1 MARAAEEGVDRDEQE
16 RDPERG
22 RSDQGD
28 THDREAANP
37 VPDDERAQTRKQ
49 HEDAAAVRSRAT
61 PAECH
66 EREKTDGD
74 KPAA

>member
-1 MARAAEEGVDRDEQE
+1 MARAVEEGVDRDEQE

-37 VPDDERAQTRKQ
+37 SRTTSAPRPASSTRTPP
-49 HEDAAAVRSRAT
+49 HPLPRD

-74 KPAA
+74 EPAA